1 MGFPIHSGHES
12 DGILRSRFSLYNPSD
27 YKLGVLLGGGARLW
41 IMLLGLAIVPVSLQ
55 SFAMIGDI
63 GETKAKMEETK
74 GEVKG
79 EMGRKGFQG
88 RGQGETQEKVTFI
101 LKGARTWK

>member
-1 MGFPIHSGHES
+1 
-12 DGILRSRFSLYNPSD
+12 
-27 YKLGVLLGGGARLW
+27 
-41 IMLLGLAIVPVSLQ
+41 MLSGLAIVPVSLQ

-79 EMGRKGFQG
+79 EMEEANGKQRFSRKRL
-88 RGQGETQEKVTFI
+88 RGNSGEGHIHLRGSVHMEMAT
-101 LKGARTWK
+101 GARLDSANIHVSIQ